1 MIINHT
7 SPNQITEIKESYS
20 FFRGALF
27 FSNNVYTMTASSEV
41 HLYQIDLQD
50 SDIIEFDELEPSE
63 NVLDQ
68 LKLDVSC
75 LFDLEIDDETAHD
88 LLLSNDYD
96 EQLDIIS
103 NLLEEE
109 DRNLFDIGYEYISEL
124 SWNIQ
129 GLQALCARE
138 MGFLACQSEDEQGTV
153 YAINL
158 INLESRLNY
167 KGTI

>member
-7 SPNQITEIKESYS
+7 SPEQITEIKESYS

-27 FSNNVYTMTASSEV
+27 FSNDVYTMTTSSEI
-41 HLYQIDLQD
+41 HLYQIDLKEED
-50 SDIIEFDELEPSE
+50 VIEFGELTPTD
-63 NVLDQ
+63 NVLNE
-68 LKLDVSC
+68 LKHDVSC
-75 LFDLEIDDETAHD
+75 LFDLMIDDDTATD
-88 LLLSNDYD
+88 LLLSNEYD
-96 EQLDIIS
+96 EQLDIIQD
-103 NLLEEE
+103 LLEKENRSVCE
-109 DRNLFDIGYEYISEL
+109 IGYEYISEL

-129 GLQALCARE
+129 GLQALCAKE

-158 INLESRLNY
+158 INLESRLTY